1 VLVREGGQADLIRK
15 RDSYEDLLM
24 NDVW

>member
-1 VLVREGGQADLIRK
+1 VREGGQADLIRK
-15 RDSYEDLLM
+15 RDSYDDLLL